1 MVKTVSL
8 LFGGN
13 IGETRLIFEKAAK
26 QLELKIGPI
35 SKHSSIYQSKAWG
48 YKSENDFLNQL
59 WLFKTRLSAIMIL
72 KACLEI
78 EQILGRQRNSMYGYS
93 DRIIDIDILY
103 FEDLIIE
110 TQDLIIPHPKL
121 QDRLFALEPL
131 NEIIPDFIHPV
142 FKKSNKSLLSLC
154 PDKSIIEKLD

>member
-1 MVKTVSL
+1 VVKTVSL

-13 IGETRLIFEKAAK
+13 IGETRLEFEKASK
-26 QLELKIGPI
+26 LLQQKIGPI
-35 SKHSSIYQSKAWG
+35 SKRSAIYRSKAWG
-48 YKSENDFLNQL
+48 YQSTNDFSNQL
-59 WLFKTRLSAIMIL
+59 YLFNTRLSVKMIL
-72 KACLEI
+72 NACLET
-78 EQILGRQRNSMYGYS
+78 EQILGRQRNSIHGYS

-121 QDRLFALEPL
+121 QERLFALLPL

-142 FKKSNKSLLSLC
+142 FKKTNKSLLSLC
-154 PDKSIIEKLD
+154 PDKGFIEKLD

>member
-13 IGETRLIFEKAAK
+13 IGETRLEFEKASK
-26 QLELKIGPI
+26 LLQQKIGPI
-35 SKHSSIYQSKAWG
+35 SKRSAIYRSKAWG
-48 YKSENDFLNQL
+48 YQSTNDFSNQL
-59 WLFKTRLSAIMIL
+59 YLFNTRLSVKMIL
-72 KACLEI
+72 NACLET
-78 EQILGRQRNSMYGYS
+78 EQILGRQRNSIHGYS

-121 QDRLFALEPL
+121 QERLFALLPL

-142 FKKSNKSLLSLC
+142 FKKTNKSLLSLC
-154 PDKSIIEKLD
+154 PDKGFIEKLD